1 MNKLMKFG
9 FAVLAVVFSI
19 VSCSETT
26 AQSKEVVQEVVK
38 TAKTTM
44 SIEGMTCAMGCAR
57 AIEVELKNI
66 EGVENAIVDFESTTA
81 TVAYNS
87 ALTSETALI
96 DFVNTYRS
104 GAFKASVVAAKKSCC
119 ASKKQSCSADQKAKC
134 DKESKKSC
142 SAEEKAKCDKGSG
155 KSCCASKKGK

>member
-26 AQSKEVVQEVVK
+26 AQSKEVVQQVLK

-57 AIEVELKNI
+57 AIEVELGNI

-104 GAFKASVVAAKKSCC
+104 GAFKASLVAAKKSC
-119 ASKKQSCSADQKAKC
+119 SAEEKAKC
-134 DKESKKSC
+134 DKEAKKSC